1 VFTLVKES
9 QEYCVYCSRYVR
21 TRKVTTNHL
30 VHLVISLGC
39 APWVFVWLLAALVAG
54 FHPYRCH
61 RCGYLLGSGATFF
74 RAILFPLIG
83 VVVFLTALVVGV
95 IVYSG
100 RWTRTTQPPAPEP
113 PPPEVAPPEPDP
125 PPVQVVGRVA
135 GPPPARPAAEPEPG
149 PMPREVR
156 SAGPEPAPRPPPQPP
171 GPDTIDGRTVAERQA
186 IYRKVTAALAK
197 VETDAVK
204 KFGRKPDKDDP
215 VSLSLPY
222 KVFVEAG
229 RDKVYSDLFLS
240 DAVRRDQAEAI
251 LAEGDARKWAK

>member
-1 VFTLVKES
+1 MFNLVKES

-21 TRKVTTNHL
+21 TRKVSTNHL
-30 VHLVISLGC
+30 VHLIISLGC

-61 RCGYLLGSGATFF
+61 RCGYLLGSGASFF

-100 RWTRTTQPPAPEP
+100 RWSRTTPPPASEP

-135 GPPPARPAAEPEPG
+135 GPPAQPAAGPEPG
-149 PMPREVR
+149 PVPREVR
-156 SAGPEPAPRPPPQPP
+156 PADLDPAPRPPAPAERL
-171 GPDTIDGRTVAERQA
+171 DLIDGRTPEQRQA
-186 IYRKVTAALAK
+186 IYRKLTAALAK
-197 VETDAVK
+197 MEAAAAQ
-204 KFGRKPDKDDP
+204 KFGRQGNDDP
-215 VSLSLPY
+215 RSRSLPHQAA
-222 KVFVEAG
+222 VEAG
-229 RDKVYSDLFLS
+229 RTKVYSDLFVS
-240 DAVRRDQAEAI
+240 DGVLRSHAEAI
-251 LAEGDARKWAK
+251 LEEGDSKKWPK